1 MEDKFVISAAELAAD
16 TTYKIVDLR
25 PWDERLGELGFIP
38 ASVRIDDDVVLLAL
52 CAQEPVALTCLSGK
66 RSAAR
71 AAELRAVGARV
82 FELDGGMLAW
92 QAAGLPVCGLANTD
106 AEIPQIKT
114 LAEAPRKL
122 AACFVAEQVE
132 LALDHGDEDL
142 DAMAA
147 LRALFEAEGVRWD
160 APTLVGLHSVLDRA
174 AEYSR
179 RAGNPLARIAHN
191 LDRYTAALR
200 ALQDQAG

>member
-1 MEDKFVISAAELAAD
+1 
-16 TTYKIVDLR
+16 
-25 PWDERLGELGFIP
+25 
-38 ASVRIDDDVVLLAL
+38 
-52 CAQEPVALTCLSGK
+52 
-66 RSAAR
+66 
-71 AAELRAVGARV
+71 
-82 FELDGGMLAW
+82 MLAW
-92 QAAGLPVCGLANTD
+92 QAAGLPVCGLANAD
-106 AEIPQIKT
+106 AAEIPQIKT

-132 LALDHGDEDL
+132 LALDHGDEEL

-160 APTLVGLHSVLDRA
+160 APTLVGLYGVLDRA

-179 RAGNPLARIAHN
+179 RAGDPLARIAYN

-200 ALQDQAG
+200 ALEDHAS